1 MVRQADCPQS
11 FNEVAFLKHRCTF
24 SHDSWDRVGARTH
37 MDAEFVPKATLSTQG
52 SWTCQSDAMSL
63 GKKGLDSF

>member
-1 MVRQADCPQS
+1 MILGTGLVR
-11 FNEVAFLKHRCTF
+11 
-24 SHDSWDRVGARTH
+24 ARTWT
-37 MDAEFVPKATLSTQG
+37 DAEFVPKATLSTQG